1 MTASSPTAASR
12 PRVRAVTWVILAWM
26 LIMVAAIVG
35 AWQGSESRYGTV
47 PQITVASQND
57 TVRVLPFSAADL
69 DGNTVTNPVGEF
81 TITNE
86 EILHLRLPTELRTST
101 IELLEI
107 RADGDVERSLQAGDA
122 PHSLVVP
129 VETDEH
135 GALEGLV
142 LRSVPVV
149 YDDDGNENILS
160 GEWSVGFTYAD

>member
-1 MTASSPTAASR
+1 MTSSSPASAPR
-12 PRVRAVTWVILAWM
+12 FRVRVVTWVILAWM

-35 AWQGSESRYGTV
+35 AWQGSESRFGKV

-57 TVRVLPFSAADL
+57 TVRVLPFSATDL
-69 DGNTVTNPVGEF
+69 DGNTFTNPVGEF

-101 IELLEI
+101 IELLEV
-107 RADGDVERSLQAGDA
+107 RADGDVERSIQAGDA

-135 GALEGLV
+135 GAIEGLV

-149 YDDDGNENILS
+149 YDDDGNENILT
-160 GEWSVGFTYAD
+160 GEWSVGITYAD